1 MGQTWCKMLCKN
13 KPQPCVYASQNNH
26 VEFFKNAC
34 KHTNINDIC
43 AQAAQGGNLEC
54 LKYAHEHGFP
64 FDDRVVITA
73 IVYRNFECLKY
84 AHENGAPMPRYIVD
98 QAFYMFMQPYN
109 KKIVKYLHEQTNIVS
124 IRISYY
130 MASFDNLEGLQYIYN
145 IGIPFSRD
153 TCLIA

>member
-1 MGQTWCKMLCKN
+1 MNYKLCLYK
-13 KPQPCVYASQNNH
+13 KELSYASIAKRGH
-26 VEFFKNAC
+26 L
-34 KHTNINDIC
+34 D
-43 AQAAQGGNLEC
+43 
-54 LKYAHEHGFP
+54 
-64 FDDRVVITA
+64 
-73 IVYRNFECLKY
+73 CLKY